1 MPVLSVKEV
10 ADAAGKD
17 TKTLRLWCERGLVP
31 GAERGGRGRHWRIR
45 GKSALA
51 VATEAH
57 QRAKGFSRR
66 RLTQDESGLRKIERV
81 TRKLNRQMKKIEP
94 RPWTTRK
101 GLAAAKYMSIVSSAL
116 LDKSKDELEMI
127 GLDESAVRDLAW
139 HLPLHGAGL
148 RASMTGALCIL
159 MAESGDMT
167 RTATARRA
175 GISRRAFGRVF
186 GLYWDSAR
194 RLLAEMTAKAPDTIT
209 AWQAKGK
216 DRRTGE
222 IVAERVP
229 IALPA
234 SATAQEI
241 RAWKADLRL
250 GYDEQDDDRDN

>member
-1 MPVLSVKEV
+1 MPVLTVKEV
-10 ADAAGKD
+10 AAAAGKD

-31 GAERGGRGRHWRIR
+31 GAERGGCGRHWRIR
-45 GKSALA
+45 GKNA
-51 VATEAH
+51 VAVAAESH
-57 QRAKGFSRR
+57 RRAKGFARQ
-66 RLTQDESGLRKIERV
+66 RLTRPESDLRKIQRV
-81 TRKLNRQMKKIEP
+81 TRKLNRHMKKLEP

-101 GLAAAKYMSIVSSAL
+101 GLAAVKYMSIVSAAL

-175 GISRRAFGRVF
+175 GVSRRAFGRVF
-186 GLYWDSAR
+186 GAYWADAR
-194 RLLAEMTAKAPDTIT
+194 RLLAEMTENAPDTIT
-209 AWQAKGK
+209 AWQAKGNDK
-216 DRRTGE
+216 RTGE
-222 IVAERVP
+222 MIAERVP

-234 SATAQEI
+234 SATAQEV

-250 GYDEQDDDRDN
+250 RYDEQADERDN

>member
-1 MPVLSVKEV
+1 MPVLSVKKV
-10 ADAAGKD
+10 AAAAGKD
-17 TKTLRLWCERGLVP
+17 PKTLRLWCERGLVP
-31 GAERGGRGRHWRIR
+31 GAERGGAGMRWRIR
-45 GKSALA
+45 GKSAVA
-51 VATEAH
+51 VAAEAH
-57 QRAKGFSRR
+57 QRAKGFARR
-66 RLTQDESGLRKIERV
+66 RLTKAESGLRKIERV
-81 TRKLNRQMKKIEP
+81 TRKLNRQMKKLQP

-101 GLAAAKYMSIVSSAL
+101 GLAAVKYMSIVSAAL

-127 GLDESAVRDLAW
+127 GLNESAVRDLAW

-175 GISRRAFGRVF
+175 GVSRRAFGRVF
-186 GLYWDSAR
+186 GPYWDGAR
-194 RLLAEMTAKAPDTIT
+194 GLLAEMTEKAPDTIT

-216 DRRTGE
+216 DKRTGE
-222 IVAERVP
+222 MIAERVP

-241 RAWKADLRL
+241 RAWKAGLRFADS
-250 GYDEQDDDRDN
+250 DEDA